1 MAESETAPKFAPFFG
16 MGGIAFAMIFG
27 CAGAAYGTAKAG
39 IGIAGVGT
47 FRPDLIMKVCSAM
60 SLQAY
65 RVGVDGM
72 LMEVT
77 QSLIPVVMAGIIAVY
92 SLVIAVL
99 IASAITPDKKYSLF
113 KYDGAIMT
121 TSEERWH

>member
-1 MAESETAPKFAPFFG
+1 M
-16 MGGIAFAMIFG
+16 
-27 CAGAAYGTAKAG
+27 C
-39 IGIAGVGT
+39 
-47 FRPDLIMKVCSAM
+47 
-60 SLQAY
+60 LQAY

-113 KYDGAIMT
+113 KYAGAIMT